1 MVAGAGLVGL
11 SADASL
17 GVNKETVY
25 GTLVGPNGS
34 TESFLF
40 LSESLKSD
48 RPLVPVPN
56 IAAAY
61 LDVNQKF
68 QGAQVVSGD
77 LELAVAYEGMEN
89 LFLHAFGEMNNN
101 ASAGSGTFSRN
112 FDLAKKGRWKS
123 ATSPALSVHVVRG
136 VVGSGAT
143 NPTLFSY
150 SGILVDAFQ
159 FSCGRDQPLKVRLTL
174 FGRNETLQVI
184 TSSPTFPTAPIAN
197 FTECIVTWGGTV
209 IPCTDFSVD
218 CNRNLDRDRVFAGRT
233 FAEEAPMG
241 QYASRAALTTEWDG
255 EKRVGTNTLYADY
268 LAQTPRELMFRF
280 ISTTVI
286 AGTSIK
292 YQMELSLPQ
301 AIIATF
307 PPNVQGRG
315 RILVPMTFTG
325 FDNDITTAPHDIR
338 LASRNARNFLD
349 N

>member
-11 SADASL
+11 SADTFI

-25 GTLVGPNGS
+25 GTGVGPSGA

-56 IAAAY
+56 ISAAY

-68 QGAQVVSGD
+68 QGAQIVDGD
-77 LELAVAYEGMEN
+77 VEVAVAYEGMEN
-89 LFLHAFGEMNNN
+89 LLLHAFGELNNTSSG
-101 ASAGSGTFSRN
+101 ASGSFSRN

-123 ATSPALSVHVVRG
+123 ATSPSLSLHVSRG

-150 SGILVDAFQ
+150 SGILIDSFQ
-159 FSCGRDQPLKVRLTL
+159 FSCGRDQPLKLRLSL
-174 FGRNETLQVI
+174 FGRSETLQV
-184 TSSPTFPTAPIAN
+184 SSATPGFPTAPIAN
-197 FTECIVTWGGTV
+197 FTECTVTWGATV

-218 CNRNLDRDRVFAGRT
+218 SNRNLDRDRVFAGRT

-241 QYASRAALTTEWDG
+241 QYASRASMSSEWDG
-255 EKRVGTNTLYADY
+255 EKRVGTATMYADY

-280 ISTTVI
+280 VSTNTI
-286 AGTSIK
+286 PGTSIK
-292 YQMELSLPQ
+292 YQFVLSLPN
-301 AIIATF
+301 AIIATY
-307 PPNVQGRG
+307 PANVQGRG
-315 RILVPMTFTG
+315 RVLVPITFTG
-325 FDNDITTAPHDIR
+325 FDNDITSAPHDIR
-338 LASRNARNFLD
+338 LASLNARSFLD